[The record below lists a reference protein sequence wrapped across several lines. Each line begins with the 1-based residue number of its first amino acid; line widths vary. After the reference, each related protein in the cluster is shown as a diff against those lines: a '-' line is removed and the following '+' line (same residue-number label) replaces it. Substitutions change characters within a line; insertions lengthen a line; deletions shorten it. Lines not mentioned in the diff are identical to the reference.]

1 MSFMSA
7 EKILGKQINILHIL
21 ARPLYFS
28 RAELIS
34 FVVIAV
40 CIQRVVFFFSFSFS
54 FLSMAAPELI
64 GDLLATLLDSRFR
77 HVEMQAPPLLSRRS
91 LSTFSQSPVELLV

>member
-40 CIQRVVFFFSFSFS
+40 CIQRVVFFFFFFFFFSFHGS
-54 FLSMAAPELI
+54 TRVDWRSPSDII
-64 GDLLATLLDSRFR
+64 G
-77 HVEMQAPPLLSRRS
+77 
-91 LSTFSQSPVELLV
+91 